1 MNTST
6 TLSTCEVI
14 KSLVATHLDGFDG
27 CLASYR
33 DKAWVV
39 LPNGQTRTL
48 PLAYREEYG
57 SNYQE
62 PYERPCDPDGVAR
75 LVRRAERVVVQFE
88 NCQDG
93 GSVDSYT
100 LYSRCTDNPQRWVE
114 SVEFPED

>member
-1 MNTST
+1 MQTSN
-6 TLSTCEVI
+6 TLSTRQVI
-14 KSLVATHLDGFDG
+14 ETLAATRLDGFDG

-62 PYERPCDPDGVAR
+62 PYEQPCDPDGIAR
-75 LVRRAERVVVQFE
+75 LMRRAERVVIQYE

-93 GSVDSYT
+93 GSIESIT
-100 LYSRCTDNPQRWVE
+100 LYQRCTDNPHRWVE

>member
-1 MNTST
+1 MTSST
-6 TLSTCEVI
+6 TLSTRQVI
-14 KSLVATHLDGFDG
+14 ETLAATRLDGFDG

-33 DKAWVV
+33 DEAWVV
-39 LPNGQTRTL
+39 LPNGQTRDL
-48 PLAYREEYG
+48 PLAYRKEYG
-57 SNYQE
+57 SSYQE
-62 PYERPCDPDGVAR
+62 PYERPCDPDGIAR

-114 SVEFPED
+114 SVEYPED

>member
-1 MNTST
+1 MTSST
-6 TLSTCEVI
+6 TLSTRQLI
-14 KSLVATHLDGFDG
+14 NALIATPLAGFDG

-62 PYERPCDPDGVAR
+62 PYERPCDPDGIAR
-75 LVRRAERVVVQFE
+75 LMRRAERIVIQYE

-93 GSVDSYT
+93 GSIESIT
-100 LYSRCTDNPQRWVE
+100 LYQRCTDNPQRWVE